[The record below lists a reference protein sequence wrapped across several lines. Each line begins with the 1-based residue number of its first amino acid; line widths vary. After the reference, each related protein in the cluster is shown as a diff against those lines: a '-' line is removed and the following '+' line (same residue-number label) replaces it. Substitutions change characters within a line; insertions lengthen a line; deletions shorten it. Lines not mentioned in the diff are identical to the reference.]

1 MLLLRVEELLIQQQM
16 LLLWCLLAV
25 AAAVRTHLR
34 VVACWAATD
43 LHTSTATHTRWVQYQ
58 Q

>member
-34 VVACWAATD
+34 VVACWAATN
-43 LHTSTATHTRWVQYQ
+43 LLTSTATHTRWVQY
-58 Q
+58 